1 MGGYPRLWWRSGGH
15 LDFQFVVPDA
25 EVADFEEKWRAVYV
39 RVEWLR
45 SPRGRIDQV
54 LPQTIE
60 RTVHNANVRSWR
72 EHGKGS

>member
-15 LDFQFVVPDA
+15 LDLPFVVPDP
-25 EVADFEEKWRAVYV
+25 EVADFERKWREVYV

-54 LPQTIE
+54 LPQTLLRE
-60 RTVHNANVRSWR
+60 VHNQNVRSWR
-72 EHGKGS
+72 EHE